1 MKHQTTLTAV
11 IGTYNR
17 VERLKK
23 VLPIYLSTKRK
34 DVKFLIL
41 NDCSTDNTKNY
52 INEYMKKDHRI
63 SLINQNN
70 NKHIFL
76 NYIDGF
82 KQVDSPY
89 AMWLSDDDYMEGDY
103 IDKCIQIFE
112 KYPSVGIVHNKVNK
126 VSINSTI
133 DYELFNAGEE
143 ALRNIFLQGQSHP
156 GLAYRTKAI
165 NFNDFDKPEGQFGKN
180 IYPVDRINL
189 AIAKK
194 YDLVICHK
202 QGMKEMDKLRVF
214 KDVFDEKRI
223 FQKRTADYN
232 ISELSLNKFEMLDLN
247 LFNEYCYK
255 FTKWVHNTVIT
266 NLSDNEYKIFL
277 RTVSKTTIGKYHILF
292 FIRTLFFRFNLLILL
307 YTLKNLFNLYLFK
320 YNYFS
325 IKFLLTKIFK
335 FLLIKINKNK

>member
-1 MKHQTTLTAV
+1 MKYQTTLTV
-11 IGTYNR
+11 VMGTYNR
-17 VERLKK
+17 VDRLKK
-23 VLPIYLSTKRK
+23 VLPIYLSTKRQ

-52 INEYMKKDHRI
+52 IKEYMKKDHRI
-63 SLINQNN
+63 DLINQNN

-82 KQVDSPY
+82 KLVDSPY
-89 AMWLSDDDYMEGDY
+89 TMWLSDDDYMEGDY

-133 DYELFNAGEE
+133 DYELYNAGEE

-194 YDLVICHK
+194 YDLVICYK
-202 QGMKEMDKLRVF
+202 QGMIEMDRARNLKT
-214 KDVFDEKRI
+214 VFDEKRI

-232 ISELSLNKFEMLDLN
+232 ICELSLNKFEMLDLN
-247 LFNEYCYK
+247 LFNEYCFK
-255 FTKWVHNTVIT
+255 FTKWVFNGVVT
-266 NLSDNEYKIFL
+266 NLSNNEYKNFL
-277 RTVSKTTIGKYHILF
+277 ITASKTALGKYHILF
-292 FIRTLFFRFNLLILL
+292 FIRILFFRFNLLIIF
-307 YTLKNLFNLYLFK
+307 YILKNLFNLYLFK

-325 IKFLLTKIFK
+325 IKYFLVKVLK
-335 FLLIKINKNK
+335 FLLRKL